1 MNRNEEYNTLLRE
14 LDQTPPELEYTV
26 TRAKARARRHQARRW
41 VGVPV
46 GTLAGAFAAFVLL
59 VNTVP
64 TFALACSHVPVLG
77 DLAAAVDWSGSLS
90 RAVEH
95 DYVQVIG
102 QSQTK
107 NGITMAVEYVIVD
120 QQQVN
125 LFVCVENEDGTK
137 PYTLL
142 NCDIDAGDRAFS
154 VVSSGQQEKNGELR
168 RYIIDFN
175 DKNQVPDRMTVTF
188 GVRPVESLS
197 AMDEVMASAPGGP
210 AEETFAFDITFDPA
224 YTASGVVY
232 QVDRWLELD
241 GQRILVDRVEVYPT
255 HARLI
260 LRDDPDND
268 LRLVGLDF
276 YLEDELGNRY
286 GCEGGISGYS
296 DPDTGFAFDQRV
308 ASPWFSKGERLT
320 LHVTAMAWLDE
331 DDCRVTVDLTRGAA
345 QNLPDGVAL
354 EEVRRVEG
362 SGHIEL
368 RFRVPNFGGS
378 YPQLFG
384 WTYTDPEG
392 GAHRINTSRM
402 NTDSEDGTYQELFYL
417 NDYSYDSVILT
428 LNRTQWGALEEPLA
442 VEIK

>member
-210 AEETFAFDITFDPA
+210 AEETFAFDITFDPRTPPA
-224 YTASGVVY
+224 AWCIRSTAGWSWTASASAW
-232 QVDRWLELD
+232 RHW
-241 GQRILVDRVEVYPT
+241 RSTPPT
-255 HARLI
+255 
-260 LRDDPDND
+260 P
-268 LRLVGLDF
+268 
-276 YLEDELGNRY
+276 
-286 GCEGGISGYS
+286 
-296 DPDTGFAFDQRV
+296 
-308 ASPWFSKGERLT
+308 
-320 LHVTAMAWLDE
+320 
-331 DDCRVTVDLTRGAA
+331 
-345 QNLPDGVAL
+345 
-354 EEVRRVEG
+354 G
-362 SGHIEL
+362 S
-368 RFRVPNFGGS
+368 S
-378 YPQLFG
+378 
-384 WTYTDPEG
+384 
-392 GAHRINTSRM
+392 
-402 NTDSEDGTYQELFYL
+402 
-417 NDYSYDSVILT
+417 
-428 LNRTQWGALEEPLA
+428 
-442 VEIK
+442 